1 MLAMHEDPTMANISV
16 SAGGRV
22 SDAEKY
28 RAYANDLLR
37 NPDDPDKSIVNQ
49 FSVLSE
55 KKEYAKHY
63 LPLAKRAYDLAPGE
77 ICHDVQLMHP
87 RSIATGILKRLCG
100 STRLALTRPMRNG
113 CRLFCTISESPTAR

>member
-1 MLAMHEDPTMANISV
+1 M
-16 SAGGRV
+16 

-37 NPDDPDKSIVNQ
+37 NPDDPESIVNQ

-63 LPLAKRAYDLAPGE
+63 LPLAKRA
-77 ICHDVQLMHP
+77 
-87 RSIATGILKRLCG
+87 
-100 STRLALTRPMRNG
+100 
-113 CRLFCTISESPTAR
+113 